1 MSENTAENLEVEQE
15 ENVVPDIEVQVV
27 DDTPQEDQGRPART
41 EGTKPNIPEDDEIAQ
56 YKGDAQ
62 KRIKQLKYEYHEE
75 RRAKEAAEREKN
87 EAIAHAERVLK
98 ENNSLKK
105 TLDDGEALLVE
116 QVKGRTDAVIEAAK
130 KEYKEA
136 YEAGD
141 PDKIVEAQSKLNK
154 AQAEQFKVNDYKP
167 RKRAEEP
174 ALKKAEPA
182 YTEVKQHQPT
192 QEDKE
197 WLANNDWF
205 QKKRT
210 RGNDRVCNGSV
221 SKATS

>member
-1 MSENTAENLEVEQE
+1 MFSFKFQSIIFEIFKTVQFSENSISLLDIYMCFDH
-15 ENVVPDIEVQVV
+15 PDNASIN
-27 DDTPQEDQGRPART
+27 R
-41 EGTKPNIPEDDEIAQ
+41 KPGA
-56 YKGDAQ
+56 GMF
-62 KRIKQLKYEYHEE
+62 LK
-75 RRAKEAAEREKN
+75 
-87 EAIAHAERVLK
+87 
-98 ENNSLKK
+98 
-105 TLDDGEALLVE
+105 
-116 QVKGRTDAVIEAAK
+116 AK

-174 ALKKAEPA
+174 APKKAEPA

-192 QEDKE
+192 QEDKD

-205 QKKRT
+205 QKKGHEEMTGFAMGVHQKLLLESYLSSQELR
-210 RGNDRVCNGSV
+210 CNIAHRHYKSRL
-221 SKATS
+221 